1 MADFI
6 ESLVRARFLVASLG
20 EITSPP
26 WWRSQATT
34 LVGLR
39 ALERLFPRTYLAP
52 RRLVFFSQIDNN
64 PYQ

>member
-34 LVGLR
+34 PVGLR

-52 RRLVFFSQIDNN
+52 SCWPRNRESRSGGGT
-64 PYQ
+64 